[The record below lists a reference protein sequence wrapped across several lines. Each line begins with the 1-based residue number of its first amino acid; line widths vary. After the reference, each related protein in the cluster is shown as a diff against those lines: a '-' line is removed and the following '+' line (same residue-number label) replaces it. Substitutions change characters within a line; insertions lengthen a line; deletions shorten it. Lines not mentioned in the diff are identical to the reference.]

1 MLVSRILLLATA
13 LAAPIVHAQS
23 IVISPPDPDP
33 AAAPTSVP
41 AKPIAFDV
49 VSIKQNKSDSMGG
62 SARSSPDGVTFVNT
76 NMLVQIAPAYGV
88 EMDEVSGLPDWAKEN
103 HYDIQY
109 KVAAEDIAAYRK
121 LPRSES
127 QRMTQA
133 VLEDRLKLKVHFG
146 TKEVPMYQLVIAKGG
161 PKLHEAKP
169 GDTYPNGMKAPDGTP
184 ISGSGMRMGRGMI
197 TGQQIA
203 VSFILNSLKAATG
216 RDVIDKTGLTGKY
229 DIDLHWTPESPAVS
243 PDSAPLDVA
252 GPSIFTALEEQLGLK
267 LEPTKGDIKTL
278 IIDHIEPPTP
288 N

>member
-1 MLVSRILLLATA
+1 MHVRIILLLATA
-13 LAAPIVHAQS
+13 LVVPIAHAQS
-23 IVISPPDPDP
+23 TVMSIPDP
-33 AAAPTSVP
+33 APAMQPAASDT
-41 AKPIAFDV
+41 KQITFDV

-76 NMLVQIAPAYGV
+76 TLLFQIAPAYGV
-88 EMDEVSGLPDWAKEN
+88 EIDEVSGLPDWAKDN

-109 KVAAEDIAAYRK
+109 KVAAEDIVAYRK
-121 LPRSES
+121 LPRAES

-169 GDTYPNGMKAPDGTP
+169 GDTYANGMKAPDGTP
-184 ISGSGMRMGRGMI
+184 ITGSGMRMGRGML
-197 TGQQIA
+197 TGQQIS
-203 VSFILNSLKAATG
+203 VSSILNSLKAATG

-229 DIDLHWTPESPAVS
+229 DIDLHWTPDSLSASETASTDAS
-243 PDSAPLDVA
+243 GPD
-252 GPSIFTALEEQLGLK
+252 IFTALQEQLGLK
-267 LEPTKGDIKTL
+267 LEPTKGDVKTL